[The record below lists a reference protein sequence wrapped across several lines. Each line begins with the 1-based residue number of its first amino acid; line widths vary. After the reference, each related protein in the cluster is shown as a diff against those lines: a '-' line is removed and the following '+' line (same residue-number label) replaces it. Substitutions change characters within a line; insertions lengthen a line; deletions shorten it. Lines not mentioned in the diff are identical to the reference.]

1 MSEKSSAEPLS
12 MTVHSAPLPSERAEM
27 TRRGRWQAL
36 GVVLICAMPVL
47 ASYYSFYVM
56 GLSGKAYGDLIV
68 PTVDI
73 PESLSLRDL
82 AGQPVSV
89 ASLKGQWLLTVVQPA
104 ACDKACENQLFMQ
117 RQLREMLGKERDK
130 LDKLWLIPDDEPL
143 RPELQEAVSN
153 GIPVQTL
160 RVPRTELEAWLKP
173 AAGAKLQDHIYII
186 DPVGRWMLRE
196 PVDPD
201 PSKIKKDLD
210 RLMKANAGWDKPG
223 R

>member
-1 MSEKSSAEPLS
+1 MSEKSNDEPLS
-12 MTVHSAPLPSERAEM
+12 LTVHSAPRPDERATM

-36 GVVLICAMPVL
+36 SVILICAMPVL
-47 ASYYSFYVM
+47 VSYYSFYVI

-73 PESLSLRDL
+73 PEAMSLRDL
-82 AGQPVSV
+82 SGQPVTA
-89 ASLKGQWLLTVVQPA
+89 ASLKGQWLLTVVQPS

-143 RPELQEAVSN
+143 RPELQEAVSK
-153 GIPVQTL
+153 GVPVQTL
-160 RVPRTELEAWLKP
+160 RVPRDQLEAWLKP
-173 AAGAKLQDHIYII
+173 GEGTALQDHIYII

-196 PVDPD
+196 PANPD
-201 PSKIKKDLD
+201 PGKIKKDLD

>member
-1 MSEKSSAEPLS
+1 MTDKSGDEPLS
-12 MTVHSAPLPSERAEM
+12 MTVHSAPLPNDRAAV
-27 TRRGRWQAL
+27 TRRGRWQAF
-36 GVVLICAMPVL
+36 GVILICAMPVL

-68 PTVDI
+68 PPPDI

-89 ASLKGQWLLTVVQPA
+89 ASLKGQWLLTVVQPS

-130 LDKLWLIPDDEPL
+130 VDKLWLIPDNEPL
-143 RPELQEAVSN
+143 RPELQEAISKGV
-153 GIPVQTL
+153 PVQIL
-160 RVPRTELEAWLKP
+160 RLPRNELEAWLKP
-173 AAGAKLQDHIYII
+173 AAGTQLQDHLYII
-186 DPVGRWMLRE
+186 DPMGRWMLRE
-196 PVDPD
+196 PVNPE